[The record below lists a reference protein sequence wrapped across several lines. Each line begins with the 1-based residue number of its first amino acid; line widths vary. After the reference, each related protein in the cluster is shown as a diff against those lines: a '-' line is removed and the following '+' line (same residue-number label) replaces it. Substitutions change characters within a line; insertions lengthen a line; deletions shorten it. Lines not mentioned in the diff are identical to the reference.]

1 MFNYIYNFIFIFA
14 STIIMLKAI
23 AYGLYE
29 INNEKNKHGGIA
41 IISFSVLVTLFVN
54 IVVWIRH

>member
-1 MFNYIYNFIFIFA
+1 MFNYIYNFIF
-14 STIIMLKAI
+14 TIIMLKAI